1 MHTVVFTD
9 ATVISGFVPTAS
21 EMVAQQHTALAIR
34 EGVVVALGD
43 MALALV
49 GSPNTEVRFLN
60 GSTVL
65 PGIGDGHA
73 HPTFAGAEMLGP
85 QIRACT
91 SVAEIAA
98 RVAEFVDAHPEAA
111 WIVGGSYDSTLTPD
125 GLFDAAW
132 LDHIDRPVVLNC
144 QDYHT
149 YWVNSAALRAAGI
162 TAETPEPP
170 LGRIIRRQD
179 GSPVGTL
186 QEYGALDLVRAVMP
200 RQSLDF
206 RVECIDLATRH
217 YAELGV
223 TWVQDAWVEP
233 DDVAGYIEAAG
244 RGSLHIRVN
253 LALKAE
259 PNSWRTQIDGFNR
272 SRASVQKL
280 DHPNLSCT
288 SIKFFVDGVVENYTA
303 DMLSPYSDSPTGDTG
318 IANWTFDEL
327 LAAALA
333 VDSAGF
339 QLHLHAIGDAANRRA
354 LDVISEVQRINGP
367 RDRRPVIAHI
377 HVLSPADT
385 ERFADL
391 GVVANFEPYWAQLD
405 DVMVDQTA
413 PRLGPERATHQY
425 RIADVV
431 HSGAVVSFGSDWPVT
446 TADWRPAVEVA
457 VTRETV
463 DRVPD
468 GGWLPEQ
475 RVSVETA
482 LHAYTWGNA
491 FQSLDD
497 SWGTLVVGSRADF
510 VVLDGNPCTTAP
522 HDIPNIRVLETWI
535 GGKHVWNS
543 RNFPPHQGI

>member
-1 MHTVVFTD
+1 MQTLVFTD
-9 ATVISGFVPTAS
+9 ATVISGFAPQAGDWLAETHSAI
-21 EMVAQQHTALAIR
+21 AIR
-34 EGVVVALGD
+34 EGIVVALGD
-43 MALALV
+43 EARALTGV
-49 GSPNTEVRFLN
+49 PTTDVRSLE
-60 GSTVL
+60 GSTIL

-85 QIRACT
+85 HIRDCT
-91 SVAEIAA
+91 SVSEIAS
-98 RVAEFVDAHPEAA
+98 RVAAFADTHPNAE

-132 LDHIDRPVVLNC
+132 LDHIDRPIVLNC

-162 TAETPEPP
+162 TAQTPEPR

-179 GSPVGTL
+179 GTPLGTL
-186 QEYGALDLVRAVMP
+186 QEYDALDLIKAVMP
-200 RQSLDF
+200 RPSLEF
-206 RVECIDLATRH
+206 RVKSIELATRH
-217 YAELGV
+217 CVELGI

-233 DDVAGYIEAAG
+233 EDVEGYLEAA
-244 RGSLHIRVN
+244 RRDSLHVRVN

-259 PNSWRTQIDGFNR
+259 PHSWRTQIDGFIR
-272 SRASVQKL
+272 CRTTVQKL
-280 DHPNLSCT
+280 DHPSLSCT

-318 IANWTFDEL
+318 IANWTFEEL
-327 LAAALA
+327 LAAALE

-385 ERFADL
+385 KRFAEL

-413 PRLGPERATHQY
+413 PRLGPERTTHQY

-431 HSGAVVSFGSDWPVT
+431 RSGAVVSFGSDWPVT
-446 TADWRPAVEVA
+446 TADWRPAVQVA

-463 DRVPD
+463 DRVPH

-475 RVSVETA
+475 RVSIETA
-482 LHAYTWGNA
+482 LHAYTRGNA
-491 FQSLDD
+491 FQSADD

-510 VVLDGNPCTTAP
+510 VVLDGNPCTTRP
-522 HDIPNIRVLETWI
+522 HDIPTIRVLETWI
-535 GGKHVWNS
+535 GGTQVWYS
-543 RNFPPHQGI
+543 QDVP